1 MVIGD
6 YLREKLREH
15 YLKRG
20 EERGFAIGR
29 AEANAIWRAWNERR
43 EAAELLGQE
52 FSEPPPDGG
61 DSPA

>member
-20 EERGFAIGR
+20 EERGEER
-29 AEANAIWRAWNERR
+29 ANAKWRAWNERR
-43 EAAELLGQE
+43 AAAKRLGQE
-52 FSEPPPDGG
+52 FSEPPPDSD